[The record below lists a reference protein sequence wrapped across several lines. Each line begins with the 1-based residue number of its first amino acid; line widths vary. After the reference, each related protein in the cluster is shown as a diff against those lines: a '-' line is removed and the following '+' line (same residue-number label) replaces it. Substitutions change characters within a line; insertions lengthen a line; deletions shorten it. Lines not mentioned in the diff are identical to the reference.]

1 MSSFTSTPP
10 GVVPDTLAVRVAL
23 AASLVSLFLS
33 GWVFLTSLDDA
44 DAQRE
49 LEARLACLELP
60 GANDCGADAPR

>member
-1 MSSFTSTPP
+1 
-10 GVVPDTLAVRVAL
+10 VAL